1 MWGLCYFFACF
12 SVYKYEL
19 FWACEAIAQLHRA
32 HKRWNSDPSA
42 VNGYFAVPFVVA
54 KAALV
59 IWAVDTELSQAA
71 SISSQNHF
79 DARFTVLSVCMS
91 GDYSLMQVMPCHH
104 LPALTFQNLKIENW
118 TFGQSSVFLTT
129 CRSSCFQLYSCKM
142 ELDWL
147 QQVELI
153 CSFGFLIEGLSALES
168 ELRDLFWERLPAPRM
183 ACHGCAFAAQY
194 CYWAATRIQ
203 NICSKFCWR

>member
-1 MWGLCYFFACF
+1 M
-12 SVYKYEL
+12 YKYKL

-129 CRSSCFQLYSCKM
+129 CRSSCFHLYSCKM

-168 ELRDLFWERLPAPRM
+168 ELRDLFLFLCLSLFQEGEVACSQDGLPWL
-183 ACHGCAFAAQY
+183 CICCTVLLLS
-194 CYWAATRIQ
+194 CYKNTEYLQ
-203 NICSKFCWR
+203 